1 MSIIRTYLTLLL
13 SLLVIDYA
21 GAEEGRSFNSSR
33 SPNTNN
39 SNTPGS
45 GSGVSIVVGEN
56 YVLKP
61 SDVINVEVYQ
71 EPDLNKFIR
80 IEGDGSVALALVG
93 KIKIAGMTIAEAQ
106 SLITDLY
113 NRDYLVNPQISV
125 LVSSFAP
132 QYINIL
138 GSVNQPGVVPIPP
151 DRPITLTEAIAG
163 VNGISRLGNPKA
175 IIIKRKNEDGS
186 IDQIEI
192 NFTRIL
198 IDNDVTDI
206 VLQVGD
212 TIWVP
217 ERII

>member
-1 MSIIRTYLTLLL
+1 MSTIRTYLTLLL
-13 SLLVIDYA
+13 NLLVINYA
-21 GAEEGRSFNSSR
+21 IAEEGHSFNFSR
-33 SPNTNN
+33 SPNANN
-39 SNTPGS
+39 SNASES

-71 EPDLNKFIR
+71 EPDLNKIIR
-80 IEGDGSVALALVG
+80 IEGDGSVELALVG
-93 KIKIAGMTIAEAQ
+93 KVKIAGMTIAEAQ

-138 GSVNQPGVVPIPP
+138 GSVNQPGVVAIPP

-212 TIWVP
+212 TVWVP

>member
-1 MSIIRTYLTLLL
+1 MSTIRTYLALLL
-13 SLLVIDYA
+13 NLLATAYA
-21 GAEEGRSFNSSR
+21 GAEGGGPSFNFSR
-33 SPNTNN
+33 SSDAN
-39 SNTPGS
+39 STTTGS

-56 YVLKP
+56 YVLKS

-71 EPDLNKFIR
+71 EPDLNKIIR

-93 KIKIAGMTIAEAQ
+93 KVKIAGMTIAEAQ

-125 LVSSFAP
+125 LVASFAP

-138 GSVNQPGVVPIPP
+138 GSVNQPGTVPIPP

-186 IDQIEI
+186 FDQIEI

-198 IDNDVTDI
+198 IDNDVSDI

-212 TIWVP
+212 TVWVP

>member
-1 MSIIRTYLTLLL
+1 MSTIRTYLTLLL
-13 SLLVIDYA
+13 NLLVINYA
-21 GAEEGRSFNSSR
+21 IAEEGHSFNFSR
-33 SPNTNN
+33 SPNANN
-39 SNTPGS
+39 NNASGS

-71 EPDLNKFIR
+71 EPDLNKIIR
-80 IEGDGSVALALVG
+80 IEGDGSVELALVG
-93 KIKIAGMTIAEAQ
+93 KVKIAGMTIAEAQ

-138 GSVNQPGVVPIPP
+138 GSVNQPGVVAIPP

-212 TIWVP
+212 TVWVP